1 MVRVLP
7 PGRPPVRACKCP
19 SVHTLHIFQPL
30 YIILV
35 VHSSG
40 QLQRF
45 DLTAPELHLPSASV
59 ASRVL
64 LGSKMSRNNGKGPKL
79 DLRLGFSRS
88 RGGSGG
94 GGPSAAPPPG
104 GSNSPRR
111 MSSSSSSSASPP
123 SSCVSS
129 EGSPEPEAG
138 AGGGGGGASMILA
151 GCPRCMMY
159 VMLSRED
166 PKCPKC
172 HSTVLLDFNDQRNAH
187 AGFGGAGKVG
197 KGKRG

>member
-1 MVRVLP
+1 MSPPRSTPIPSPPNFTGRRRQPPSYAPAAPITAAPTSPTAGTSRRLRPSCSIRPKCRVNL
-7 PGRPPVRACKCP
+7 
-19 SVHTLHIFQPL
+19 
-30 YIILV
+30 
-35 VHSSG
+35 
-40 QLQRF
+40 
-45 DLTAPELHLPSASV
+45 
-59 ASRVL
+59 
-64 LGSKMSRNNGKGPKL
+64 KMSRNNGKGPKL
-79 DLRLGFSRS
+79 DLRLSFSRS
-88 RGGSGG
+88 RGGGGGGG
-94 GGPSAAPPPG
+94 GGPSAVPPPG

-129 EGSPEPEAG
+129 EGSPE
-138 AGGGGGGASMILA
+138 AGGGSGGSAMILA

-172 HSTVLLDFNDQRNAH
+172 HSTVLLDFNDDHRNA
-187 AGFGGAGKVG
+187 AGFGSGKVG

>member
-1 MVRVLP
+1 MQVPFQALASKP
-7 PGRPPVRACKCP
+7 P
-19 SVHTLHIFQPL
+19 
-30 YIILV
+30 Y
-35 VHSSG
+35 
-40 QLQRF
+40 
-45 DLTAPELHLPSASV
+45 LHLHLHPTLGWFRVHVPCHSWV
-59 ASRVL
+59 ASTYSKVCGVSL
-64 LGSKMSRNNGKGPKL
+64 KMSRNNGKGPKL
-79 DLRLGFSRS
+79 DLRLSFSRS
-88 RGGSGG
+88 RGGGGGGG
-94 GGPSAAPPPG
+94 GGPSAAPPG

-129 EGSPEPEAG
+129 EGSPE
-138 AGGGGGGASMILA
+138 AGGGSGGSAMILA

-172 HSTVLLDFNDQRNAH
+172 HSTVLLDFNDVGADHRNP
-187 AGFGGAGKVG
+187 GFGSGKVG